1 MAAGYAEARPA
12 VHPHVISRV
21 MSHLQIK
28 VPVNRALDVGCG
40 AGLSTRELVA
50 VAQRSFGID
59 PVGAMVQQAGIVAP
73 NAFCAVGVA
82 EFLPFASDS
91 MNLITAAGS
100 LNYAD
105 LTRFFPEALL
115 VLEPGG
121 VLVVYDFSQ
130 GRSFRNGPSL
140 SVWFD
145 QFKTR
150 YPSPTNS
157 GRSLDPATLEAEA
170 IAFHSLGSEQF
181 QVGLMMDQRRYV
193 DYIMTETNVANAI
206 RSGATSESINKWCR
220 TSLDAV
226 FSGEQK
232 EVLFNGYIAYLQ
244 KP

>member
-1 MAAGYAEARPA
+1 MAAGYAQARPA
-12 VHPHVISRV
+12 VHPHIISRV
-21 MSHLQIK
+21 MSHLRIK
-28 VPVNRALDVGCG
+28 VPVKRALDVGCG
-40 AGLSTRELVA
+40 SGLSTKELA
-50 VAQRSFGID
+50 VIAQRSYGID
-59 PVGAMVQQAGIVAP
+59 PVAAMVQQAGMVVPKAS
-73 NAFCAVGVA
+73 FVVGIA
-82 EFLPFASDS
+82 EALPFASAS

-105 LTRFFPEALL
+105 LTRFFPEALR
-115 VLEPGG
+115 VFEPGG
-121 VLVVYDFSQ
+121 VLVVYDFLQ

-150 YPSPTNS
+150 YPSPNNS

-170 IAFHSLGSEQF
+170 TEFHSLGSEAF

-206 RSGATSESINKWCR
+206 NRGATSESINDWCR

-226 FSGEQK
+226 FASEQK
-232 EVLFNGYIAYLQ
+232 EVLFNGYIAYLK